1 MEKNLKSSFKPNW
14 HTRANSKQLLNEWEK
29 LETKK
34 IQIGVLILQQP
45 RISQAPNAKIKKNK
59 KKMRKPWTPAPIS
72 QPQIKLQATQVTWE
86 TRNPLRN
93 PILSSKP
100 QKELQI
106 AQKEIQAYKK
116 KALKQLKIINK

>member
-34 IQIGVLILQQP
+34 NPNWSSNPTTSPESLKLQMHP
-45 RISQAPNAKIKKNK
+45 K
-59 KKMRKPWTPAPIS
+59 KKPPWTPAPIS

-86 TRNPLRN
+86 TRNPLREI
-93 PILSSKP
+93 PSWAPSLKTSYKR
-100 QKELQI
+100 
-106 AQKEIQAYKK
+106 ARKEIQAYQKES
-116 KALKQLKIINK
+116 L